1 MGNQI
6 AALLT
11 GVLYF
16 STAAL
21 SLWMASRWVVPI
33 SLRARLLLGG
43 FPLLFTGRA
52 LFTGRIYAPI
62 DLAWMSEP
70 LRSLAP
76 QYFVNRIHNAT
87 LSDVYCLN
95 IPWKYAVRVAYSRGE
110 WALWNPFAFAG
121 DILAASAQPT
131 PYEPLFLLSLLL
143 PMAFSLTYI
152 AAMTLLLM
160 GLLMYVFL
168 RDLRCSEMASLTG
181 AAIWMFNLFLVFW
194 LEWVITPTT
203 MWLPLVL
210 LGVRRVIRER
220 SVHAAAIL
228 LVAFV
233 MMLLN
238 GHPESALHIVTV
250 GMIWAGVEFAVLRGR
265 GFVKATLLATAAGVV
280 ALMLTAIYML
290 PIIEAL
296 PQTAE
301 HFYRDQVYSKMV
313 RSVPLPEAIG
323 RLEAQFVPFVV
334 GLPPKAYVENAPFDP
349 SSQNGYAGGVALA
362 LAAFGLWRARWRGK
376 WGALAMV
383 LFGIVAGIEIGPFA
397 DWLAKLPLFDI
408 ALNGRFVV
416 LAPFGLA
423 ILAALGLDTIVEKRD
438 AFLFGIVSA
447 VTAALLAVLVW
458 NAWGRMRELGLSVRF
473 LEERSSYLIIPVLLL
488 AILALAL
495 AKKRSQIVVAALVL
509 LLMQRTLESHDFYPT
524 LNPDIFYPPVPLFE
538 ALPKDEGPYR
548 IVGHGY
554 SLIPNSATMYQLED
568 VRGYQ
573 AMTFLPMKE
582 LQPIWSAL
590 QPVWYNRVDD
600 LTHPFLSM
608 MNVRFA
614 IAAAGLPPPPGWR
627 KVAEH
632 LDVQLLENEKVLP
645 RAFIPRTVGIAESP
659 ARSFGERI
667 KRTEDFGEL
676 SWIQAN
682 VEIPHEIANGPGSV
696 LIRQEKLR
704 SFHLMT
710 DTQAPSWVVISQ
722 AAWKG
727 WRAHIDGVPAVIH
740 RANHAFIGIK
750 VPAGVRHVYLEYW
763 PRSFVI
769 GRAISVLTIVLLIGF
784 AVWSA
789 RKRRRYAGATE
800 SASQAE

>member
-1 MGNQI
+1 MNNQI
-6 AALLT
+6 AAVLT
-11 GVLYF
+11 AVLYF
-16 STAAL
+16 ATAAL
-21 SLWMASRWVVPI
+21 CLWLASRWITPI
-33 SLRARLLLGG
+33 SWRVRLLLGG
-43 FPLLFTGRA
+43 FPLLFAGRA
-52 LFTGRIYAPI
+52 LFTGRVYAPI
-62 DLAWMSEP
+62 DLAWMAEP
-70 LRSLAP
+70 LKSLAP
-76 QYFVNRIHNAT
+76 QYFVNRIHNPL

-152 AAMTLLLM
+152 AAMTLMLT
-160 GLLMYVFL
+160 GLLMHVFL
-168 RDLRCSEMASLTG
+168 RELRCSEMASLTG
-181 AAIWMFNLFLVFW
+181 SAIWMFSMFLVFW

-250 GMIWAGVEFAVLRGR
+250 GMIWAGIEFAVLRGR
-265 GFVKATLLATAAGVV
+265 GFVRATLLATGAGVL
-280 ALMLTAIYML
+280 ALLLTAIYML

-301 HFYRDQVYSKMV
+301 HEYRDAVFAKMR
-313 RSVPLPEAIG
+313 RSVPLPEALA
-323 RLEAQFVPFVV
+323 RLESQFIPFIFGVP
-334 GLPPKAYVENAPFDP
+334 GKQYAHRAPFDP
-349 SSQNGYAGGVALA
+349 PAQSGYAGAVGLA
-362 LAAFGLWRARWRGK
+362 LGIFGLWRSRWRGK
-376 WGALAMV
+376 WGALGMV
-383 LFGIVAGIEIGPFA
+383 AFGFAAGIEIGPFA

-408 ALNGRFVV
+408 ALNGRFIV
-416 LAPFGLA
+416 LVPFGLA
-423 ILAALGLDTIVEKRD
+423 TLAALGLDTLDDRKAVIQLAV
-438 AFLFGIVSA
+438 VSA
-447 VTAALLAVLVW
+447 VTGAAYGLLVW
-458 NAWGRMRELGLSVRF
+458 NAWDRMRELGLSVRF
-473 LEERSSYLIIPVLLL
+473 LQERSSYLIVPVLLL
-488 AILALAL
+488 AILAFVL

-548 IVGHGY
+548 IVGHAY

-568 VRGYQ
+568 IRGYQ
-573 AMTFLPMKE
+573 AMTFQPMKE
-582 LQPIWSAL
+582 LQPAWSVL

-600 LTHPFLSM
+600 FMHPFLSM

-614 IAAAGLPPPPGWR
+614 IAGVFLPELKGWR
-627 KVAEH
+627 KVAGQG
-632 LDVQLLENEKVLP
+632 DVQILENEKVLP
-645 RAFIPRTVGIAESP
+645 RAFIPRNVGLSEDPLA
-659 ARSFGERI
+659 SFGDRLF
-667 KRTEDFGEL
+667 RNADFGEL
-676 SWIQAN
+676 SWIQAPE
-682 VEIPHEIANGPGSV
+682 EIPREIANGPGTV
-696 LIRQEKLR
+696 AIRQEKLR
-704 SFHLMT
+704 SFRLT
-710 DTQAPSWVVISQ
+710 TNTKAASWVVISQ

-727 WRAHIDGVPAVIH
+727 WQAHIDGVPVAIH
-740 RANHAFIGIK
+740 RANHAFLGIR
-750 VPAGVRHVYLEYW
+750 VPAGVHEVYLEYW

-769 GRAISVLTIVLLIGF
+769 GRAVSVATIVLLSAF
-784 AVWSA
+784 AVWNV
-789 RKRRRYAGATE
+789 RRRRYAGATE